1 MKIIAVGMNY
11 LPHIKELNSERPDE
25 PVLFLKPDSALCSDK
40 QPFFLPDF
48 SQEIHYETELVV
60 KISKLGKNI
69 AGKFAHRYYDEI
81 SLGLDLTA
89 RDLQS
94 RLRARG
100 LPWEISKGFDQSAVV
115 GHFVPKDRFK
125 NIQQLH
131 FWLDLNGKTVQ
142 QGYTAEMLFG
152 VDQIISYTS
161 RFFTLKTGDLFFT
174 GTPCG
179 VGPVQKEDQLEA
191 WLEGE
196 KMLHLRVK

>member
-1 MKIIAVGMNY
+1 MKIVAVGMNY
-11 LPHIKELNSERPDE
+11 LPHIQELNSEIPEE
-25 PVLFLKPDSALCSDK
+25 PVLFIKPDSALCPDK

-48 SQEIHYETELVV
+48 SREIHYEVELVV
-60 KISKLGKNI
+60 KISRLGKNI
-69 AGKFAHRYYDEI
+69 AEKFAHRYYDEI
-81 SLGLDLTA
+81 TLGLDLTA

-94 RLRARG
+94 NLRARG

-115 GHFVPKDRFK
+115 GHFIPKNRFE

-131 FWLDLNGKTVQ
+131 FRLDLNGKTVQ
-142 QGYTAEMLFG
+142 QGSTAEMLFG
-152 VDQIISYTS
+152 VDRIIAYAS

-179 VGPVQKEDQLEA
+179 VGPVHKEDHLEA

>member
-1 MKIIAVGMNY
+1 MKIVAVGMNY
-11 LPHIKELNSERPDE
+11 LPHIQELKSEIPEE
-25 PVLFLKPDSALCSDK
+25 PVLFIKPDSALCSDK

-48 SQEIHYETELVV
+48 SQEIHYEVELVV
-60 KISKLGKNI
+60 KISRLGKNI
-69 AGKFAHRYYDEI
+69 AEKFAHRYYDEI
-81 SLGLDLTA
+81 TLGLDLTA
-89 RDLQS
+89 RDLQ
-94 RLRARG
+94 RNLRACG

-115 GHFVPKDRFK
+115 GHFIPKNRFE

-131 FWLDLNGKTVQ
+131 FRLDLNGKTVQ
-142 QGYTAEMLFG
+142 QGSTAEMLFG
-152 VDQIISYTS
+152 VDRIIAYAS

-179 VGPVQKEDQLEA
+179 VGPVHKEDHLEA

>member
-1 MKIIAVGMNY
+1 MKIVAVGMNY
-11 LPHIKELNSERPDE
+11 LPHIQELKSEIPEE
-25 PVLFLKPDSALCSDK
+25 PVLFIKPDSALCSDK

-48 SQEIHYETELVV
+48 SQEIHYEVELVV
-60 KISKLGKNI
+60 KISRLGKNI
-69 AGKFAHRYYDEI
+69 AEKFAYRYYDEI
-81 SLGLDLTA
+81 TLGLDLTA
-89 RDLQS
+89 RDLQ
-94 RLRARG
+94 RNLRARG

-115 GHFVPKDRFK
+115 GHFIPKNRFE

-131 FWLDLNGKTVQ
+131 FRLDLNGKTVQ
-142 QGYTAEMLFG
+142 QGSTAEMLFG
-152 VDQIISYTS
+152 VDRIIAYAS

-179 VGPVQKEDQLEA
+179 VGPVHKEDHLEA

>member
-11 LPHIKELNSERPDE
+11 LPHIQELNSERPEE

-69 AGKFAHRYYDEI
+69 AEKFAHRYYDEI

-89 RDLQS
+89 RDLQ
-94 RLRARG
+94 RNLRARG

-115 GHFVPKDRFK
+115 GHFIPKDRFE

-131 FWLDLNGKTVQ
+131 FRLDLNGKTVQ
-142 QGYTAEMLFG
+142 QGSTAEMLFG
-152 VDQIISYTS
+152 VDRIIAYAS

-179 VGPVQKEDQLEA
+179 VGPVHKEDHLEA

>member
-69 AGKFAHRYYDEI
+69 AGKFAHRYYEEI

-152 VDQIISYTS
+152 VDQIISYAS

>member
-11 LPHIKELNSERPDE
+11 LPHIQELNSERPGE

-60 KISKLGKNI
+60 KIGKLGKNI
-69 AGKFAHRYYDEI
+69 AEKFAHRYYEEI

-89 RDLQS
+89 RDLQ
-94 RLRARG
+94 RNLRARG

-115 GHFVPKDRFK
+115 GRFIPRDRFED
-125 NIQQLH
+125 IQQLH
-131 FWLDLNGKTVQ
+131 FRLDLNGKTVQ

-152 VDQIISYTS
+152 VDRIIAYAS

-179 VGPVQKEDQLEA
+179 VGPLHKEDHLEA

>member
-1 MKIIAVGMNY
+1 MKIVAVGMNY
-11 LPHIKELNSERPDE
+11 LPHIQELKSEIPEE
-25 PVLFLKPDSALCSDK
+25 PVLFIKPDSALCSDK

-48 SQEIHYETELVV
+48 SQEIHYEVELVV
-60 KISKLGKNI
+60 KISRLGKNI
-69 AGKFAHRYYDEI
+69 AEKFAHRYYDEI
-81 SLGLDLTA
+81 TLGLDLTA
-89 RDLQS
+89 RDLQ
-94 RLRARG
+94 RNLRARG

-115 GHFVPKDRFK
+115 GHFIPKNRFE

-131 FWLDLNGKTVQ
+131 FRLDLNGKTVQ
-142 QGYTAEMLFG
+142 QDSTAEMLFG
-152 VDQIISYTS
+152 VDRIIAYAS

-179 VGPVQKEDQLEA
+179 VGPVHKEDHLEA